1 MVRSWNYVAYLCI
14 YIFVRILVFINLYL
28 SMLAYTDHINMCTH
42 ISAHRFRS
50 FHDFG
55 FVSLDILHVY
65 AEDSGTYTC
74 VARND
79 LGEAQTS
86 TQIHCERKLF
96 IKYTIFSGFGRRLLF
111 ANIVLRTSLLAKFIP
126 CTHKFLSRSAPFLF
140 LRNNSNPIQTP
151 HCTHPPRSLNT
162 FTERNSSSCYWIKYI
177 FDFIDG
183 KRKKTWRFGVV
194 YSGD

>member
-1 MVRSWNYVAYLCI
+1 MRMN
-14 YIFVRILVFINLYL
+14 F
-28 SMLAYTDHINMCTH
+28 
-42 ISAHRFRS
+42 SAHRFRS

-96 IKYTIFSGFGRRLLF
+96 VKYTIISGFGRRLLF
-111 ANIVLRTSLLAKFIP
+111 ANIVLRTSLLAIFIP
-126 CTHKFLSRSAPFLF
+126 CTHKFLSCSAPFLF
-140 LRNNSNPIQTP
+140 LCEIILTLKQNTPLHPSPSPREHEHFHGEKFIQ
-151 HCTHPPRSLNT
+151 LLLDKLY
-162 FTERNSSSCYWIKYI
+162 F
-177 FDFIDG
+177 
-183 KRKKTWRFGVV
+183 RF
-194 YSGD
+194 Y